1 MDSALENI
9 HAESAEAF
17 SAVDLANIHDKVTS
31 TPDGF
36 DTLNEVVKQRLRQ
49 WFESQGGIKVG
60 TNQSSDGHSRERTN
74 SKPSNRKTDTVQR
87 MSMMQLSDDEQYRS
101 FF

>member
-1 MDSALENI
+1 M
-9 HAESAEAF
+9 
-17 SAVDLANIHDKVTS
+17 
-31 TPDGF
+31 
-36 DTLNEVVKQRLRQ
+36 KQRLRQ

-101 FF
+101 FFFDLIVPEPIYSKRL